1 MKILINLYQLLNLIS
16 NNNLQIKYITHKDYK
31 LAYRFWD
38 NNNDNPTLL
47 FAHASGFHSM
57 IWNKIIQKINN
68 YNCISIDF
76 SGHGMSDNP
85 DIEYKWDQ
93 FSNEIQSLIIQLDLN
108 NIVGIGHSLG
118 GYAITHSTKE
128 LYARFKSLI
137 LFDPSIFTKNKY
149 AIKIKSRTEPH
160 PISKRR
166 DSWISTDE
174 MYKRFSQRYPF
185 TYWDKS
191 VLIDYVEH
199 GLKYNESEKI
209 FNLSSP
215 PWAEARM
222 MQGSSEY
229 GIFDIIDSFNK
240 NVLIIRAK
248 GIKSNKNKD
257 IFSKSVTDPDLHK
270 LFSDSADLLIDDVTH
285 FIPQEKPEECARI
298 INDHLNLLLKD

>member
-1 MKILINLYQLLNLIS
+1 MKILINLYQLLNLTLK
-16 NNNLQIKYITHKDYK
+16 NNLQIKYIKHKNYK
-31 LAYRFWD
+31 LAYRVWY

-57 IWNKIIQKINN
+57 IWNQIIQKINN
-68 YNCISIDF
+68 YNCIAIDF

-93 FSNEIQSLIIQLDLN
+93 FSNEIHSLIVELKLN
-108 NIVGIGHSLG
+108 KIIGIGHSLG
-118 GYAITHSTKE
+118 AYAITHSTKD
-128 LYARFKSLI
+128 LYDRFESLI

-149 AIKIKSRTEPH
+149 AIKIKSRSEPH

-174 MYKRFSQRYPF
+174 MYQRFSKRYPF
-185 TYWDKS
+185 IYWDNS
-191 VLIDYVEH
+191 VLIDYIEY
-199 GLKYNESEKI
+199 GLTYNQSKEI
-209 FNLSSP
+209 YNLSSP

-222 MQGSSEY
+222 MQGSAEY
-229 GIFDIIDSFNK
+229 GIFDIINSFNK
-240 NVLIIRAK
+240 DVLILRANGK
-248 GIKSNKNKD
+248 KSNENND

-270 LFSDSADLLIDDVTH
+270 LFSNSTDLLIDDVTH
-285 FIPQEKPEECARI
+285 FIPQEKPQECARI